1 MQQGLTEEMYA
12 HVDEYENRE
21 DYSDQERLAIQFAER
36 FALEH
41 RTLDS
46 TFFAEMRR
54 HFSDVEI
61 LELATTI
68 AFCLGIGR
76 VYTVLDI
83 ANECPVTMK

>member
-12 HVDEYENRE
+12 HVHEYEDRG
-21 DYSDQERLAIQFAER
+21 DYSEQERLAIQFAER

-41 RTLDS
+41 RTLGSD
-46 TFFAEMRR
+46 FFAEMRR
-54 HFSDVEI
+54 HFTDVEI